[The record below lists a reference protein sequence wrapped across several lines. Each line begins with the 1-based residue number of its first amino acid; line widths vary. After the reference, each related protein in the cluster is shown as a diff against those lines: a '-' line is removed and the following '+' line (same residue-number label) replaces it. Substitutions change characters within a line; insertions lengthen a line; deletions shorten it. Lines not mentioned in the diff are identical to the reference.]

1 MTPQQMKQNPLFA
14 AQPAAAQDR
23 FAEWDAVAPL
33 SYASYAQIMN
43 KLADQLENEIAT
55 IR

>member
-1 MTPQQMKQNPLFA
+1 VEVGV
-14 AQPAAAQDR
+14 R
-23 FAEWDAVAPL
+23 RL